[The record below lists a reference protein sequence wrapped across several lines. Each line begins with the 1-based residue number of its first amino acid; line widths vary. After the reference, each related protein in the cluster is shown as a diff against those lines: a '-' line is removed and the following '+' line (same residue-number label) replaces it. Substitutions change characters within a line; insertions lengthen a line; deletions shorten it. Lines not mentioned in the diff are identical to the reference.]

1 MSKVQTELMSS
12 AVMTFEDMGFVFAMP
27 ELEEAHHTAP
37 FEGAAEVDFSGPFN
51 GRLIISLYGQMMGEL
66 AANMM
71 GEDEPPPVQQQHDA
85 LGEIANVICGNVLP
99 KVGGS
104 REIFYIGAPRYIE
117 QAGGLGQQSDDESS
131 VKVSVPL
138 DDGRAD
144 VMLFVKNWSI
154 EDDPCVGGR

>member
-1 MSKVQTELMSS
+1 MSKVQAELMSS

-27 ELEEAHHTAP
+27 ELEEEHHTAP
-37 FEGAAEVDFSGPFN
+37 FEGAAEVGFSGPFS

-104 REIFYIGAPRYIE
+104 REIFYISAPRYIE
-117 QAGGLGQQSDDESS
+117 QPNELDQHADNDSS
-131 VKVSVPL
+131 VQVSVPL

-144 VMLFVKNWSI
+144 VTLFVKDWRF
-154 EDDPCVGGR
+154 EDDPGTGGR